1 MKSTTTDH
9 RSIDGKTPTSVMLL
23 KNPLDFIAED
33 HLRLRAM
40 CAELDRLAE
49 TTTIEGTAFTGMIE
63 YLENELPLLL
73 ADEDDDLMPRILS
86 RAEPED
92 ELPKLAERLDKEHS
106 AIADHLK
113 AVTSGFAG
121 LAPATSISDKLRT
134 SMHDLADAARRHL
147 ILENAV
153 LLPLAKA
160 RLTEDDL
167 HALRS
172 AMLKRRGLEG
182 LFAT

>member
-1 MKSTTTDH
+1 MKSITTDQ
-9 RSIDGKTPTSVMLL
+9 RSIDGKTPTNVMLL

-40 CAELDRLAE
+40 SAELDRLAE
-49 TTTIEGTAFTGMIE
+49 ATTIEGPAISEMIE
-63 YLENELPLLL
+63 YLEHELPLLL

-92 ELPKLAERLDKEHS
+92 ELPKLAKRLEKEHS
-106 AIADHLK
+106 DISDHLK
-113 AVTSGFAG
+113 AVTSGLAG
-121 LAPATSISDKLRT
+121 LALATSLSDTLRT
-134 SMHDLADAARRHL
+134 SMIELANAARRHL

-160 RLTEDDL
+160 RLTEEDL

-172 AMLKRRGLEG
+172 AMLKRRGLES

>member
-1 MKSTTTDH
+1 MKSVTTDH

-49 TTTIEGTAFTGMIE
+49 TTTIEGAAISGLIE
-63 YLENELPLLL
+63 YLEHELPLLL
-73 ADEDDDLMPRILS
+73 SDEDDDLMPRLLS

-92 ELPKLAERLDKEHS
+92 ELPKLAKRLEKEHS
-106 AIADHLK
+106 EIADHLK
-113 AVTSGFAG
+113 AVTSGLAG
-121 LAPATSISDKLRT
+121 LALATAMSDALRN
-134 SMHDLADAARRHL
+134 SMRSLANAARRHL

-153 LLPLAKA
+153 LLPFAKA
-160 RLTEDDL
+160 RLTEEDL
-167 HALRS
+167 RALRS
-172 AMLKRRGLEG
+172 AMLRRRGLEN
-182 LFAT
+182 LFAS

>member
-1 MKSTTTDH
+1 MKSITTDH

-23 KNPLDFIAED
+23 QNPLDFIAED

-40 CAELDRLAE
+40 CAALDRLAE
-49 TTTIEGTAFTGMIE
+49 TTPVEGAAISEMID
-63 YLENELPLLL
+63 YLGHELPLLL
-73 ADEDDDLMPRILS
+73 ADEDDDLMPHILS

-92 ELPKLAERLDKEHS
+92 ELPKLTRRLEKEH
-106 AIADHLK
+106 AEIACLLK
-113 AVTSGFAG
+113 AVTSGLAG
-121 LAPATSISDKLRT
+121 LALATSISNALRT

-160 RLTEDDL
+160 RLTKEDL
-167 HALRS
+167 HAIRA
-172 AMLKRRGLEG
+172 AMLKRRGLES